1 MCLNLCAKN
10 VLKRSSLCFF
20 LLENIFHSEPAD
32 RFFCSKV
39 ASHCTGVGRG
49 NHMCMLTSNSIL

>member
-1 MCLNLCAKN
+1 MKKCAKKKQL
-10 VLKRSSLCFF
+10 VFF

-39 ASHCTGVGRG
+39 ALHCTGVGRG
-49 NHMCMLTSNSIL
+49 NRMCMLTSNSIL